1 MRRRGAAGSA
11 RPDPSAATP
20 AGNGSPVT
28 HGGSTA
34 YRQPARSSAEE
45 RGFTLIE
52 VLVSGFLVGLIAL
65 AVAPMM
71 LMAVQTSAAA
81 QEATELTAIGSQQ
94 MEILRALPFADAGL
108 VAGGSVANSDAGYS
122 LDPYLGD
129 ADRYL
134 RWAVVDENVER
145 KRITLVVGIRNSVW
159 GPARE
164 ITMET
169 FRTDIQ

>member
-1 MRRRGAAGSA
+1 VSDANKPPGEAAE
-11 RPDPSAATP
+11 
-20 AGNGSPVT
+20 
-28 HGGSTA
+28 
-34 YRQPARSSAEE
+34 Q
-45 RGFTLIE
+45 GFTLLE

-81 QEATELTAIGSQQ
+81 QEATELTTIGSQQ
-94 MEILRALPFADAGL
+94 MEILRALPFDDATL
-108 VAGGSVANSDAGYS
+108 VAGGDINSSDAGYS

-129 ADRYL
+129 ADRYV
-134 RWAVVDENVER
+134 RWLIVDENAER
-145 KRITLVVGIRNSVW
+145 KRITLVVGIRNSIW
-159 GPARE
+159 GPPRE

>member
-1 MRRRGAAGSA
+1 MI
-11 RPDPSAATP
+11 
-20 AGNGSPVT
+20 
-28 HGGSTA
+28 
-34 YRQPARSSAEE
+34 RSQAICNEQ
-45 RGFTLIE
+45 GFTLME

-71 LMAVQTSAAA
+71 LIAVQTSAVA
-81 QEATELTAIGSQQ
+81 QEATELTTIGSQQ
-94 MEILRALPFADAGL
+94 MEVLRALPFDDAGL
-108 VAGGSVANSDAGYS
+108 IAGGNVAASSAGYS

-129 ADRYL
+129 ANLYV
-134 RWAVVDENVER
+134 RWLVVDENLDR
-145 KRITLVVGIRNSVW
+145 KRISLVVGIRNSIW

>member
-1 MRRRGAAGSA
+1 MTMIRRQT
-11 RPDPSAATP
+11 AT
-20 AGNGSPVT
+20 
-28 HGGSTA
+28 
-34 YRQPARSSAEE
+34 RED
-45 RGFTLIE
+45 GFTLME

-71 LMAVQTSAAA
+71 LMAVQTSAVA
-81 QEATELTAIGSQQ
+81 QEATELTAAGSEQ
-94 MEILRALPFADAGL
+94 MEILRALPFDDAGL
-108 VAGGSVANSDAGYS
+108 VAGGDTGASDAGYS
-122 LDPYLGD
+122 LDPFNGD
-129 ADRYL
+129 ANRYL
-134 RWAVVDENVER
+134 RWEIVDENTAR

>member
-1 MRRRGAAGSA
+1 MSDATMTDRG
-11 RPDPSAATP
+11 
-20 AGNGSPVT
+20 
-28 HGGSTA
+28 TA
-34 YRQPARSSAEE
+34 EQ
-45 RGFTLIE
+45 GFTLLE

-94 MEILRALPFADAGL
+94 MEVLRALSFDDAGL
-108 VAGGSVANSDAGYS
+108 IAGGDINSSDAGYS

-129 ADRYL
+129 ADRYV
-134 RWAVVDENVER
+134 RWQVIDENAER
-145 KRITLVVGIRNSVW
+145 KRITLVVGIRNSIW
-159 GPARE
+159 GPPRE

-169 FRTDIQ
+169 FRTDIE